1 MGEPVAAVAEYRD
14 EMLATV
20 GDPDAWGPA
29 KVFATAAKEAGVD
42 LSDPEAVEQFI
53 QLYRP

>member
-1 MGEPVAAVAEYRD
+1 
-14 EMLATV
+14 MLETV

-29 KVFATAAKEAGVD
+29 KVFFTAATEAGID
-42 LSDPEAVEQFI
+42 LTDREALERFI